1 MTTSHSMHDDDLVQ
15 ENNGDVVEENDGDA
29 APENDDFVRE
39 GRLVQDPV
47 ESEAD
52 PAMTQD
58 PDVLILVPDQDPA
71 EATADPVTET
81 GLDPLADA
89 TADPVTETGL
99 DPLADATADPV
110 TETGPDPLADATADP
125 VTETGPGLVTDGS
138 AEPVT
143 QSAPGLAQ
151 EAGPAVIPPRTPP
164 DDAFAAD
171 VPPTMPDNRWREIQA
186 MFVDDPRGSVEQ
198 AADLASE
205 RLREL
210 GRQLQQRER
219 DLRAAWQDNADTEVL
234 RTSLQSYRALVDR
247 IAELSRPS

>member
-15 ENNGDVVEENDGDA
+15 ENDGDVVEENDGDA

-39 GRLVQDPV
+39 GRLVQDPA
-47 ESEAD
+47 ESAAD

-71 EATADPVTET
+71 EASSDPAAETATDPV
-81 GLDPLADA
+81 AAA
-89 TADPVTETGL
+89 TADPVAETAP
-99 DPLADATADPV
+99 DPVADATA
-110 TETGPDPLADATADP
+110 
-125 VTETGPGLVTDGS
+125 
-138 AEPVT
+138 EPIT

-171 VPPTMPDNRWREIQA
+171 VAPTMPDNRWREIQA

-205 RLREL
+205 TLREL
-210 GRQLQQRER
+210 GRLLQQRER
-219 DLRAAWQDNADTEVL
+219 DLRSAWQDNTDTEVL
-234 RTSLQSYRALVDR
+234 RTSLQGYRALVDR
-247 IAELSRPS
+247 VAELSRPS